1 MVAKRTKL
9 SHEFWSRNVNDS
21 RMQMATLENRIARP
35 KNRLNLKRSISAS
48 EVIFDR
54 KASAAF
60 QAKVPAINATSS
72 EPTKAR

>member
-1 MVAKRTKL
+1 
-9 SHEFWSRNVNDS
+9 
-21 RMQMATLENRIARP
+21 MQMATLENRIARP